1 MPSDADCL
9 RMAAIACCFQFPAEK
24 ELIARLKE
32 MAKEAEEAS
41 Q

>member
-9 RMAAIACCFQFPAEK
+9 RMAAVACCFQFPDQR
-24 ELIARLKE
+24 ELIDRLKE

>member
-9 RMAAIACCFQFPAEK
+9 RMAAVACCLQFPDQG
-24 ELIARLKE
+24 ELIDRLKE
-32 MAKEAEEAS
+32 MAKEAERAS